1 MATEPFCS
9 HLHTHNAVKHGNLE
23 EVEWMVPLS
32 FVTSPQPDGG
42 DSELLQHFQSSA
54 ATVCGKSREGMILRK
69 TDAVTPTSGTLFLK
83 HNFAF
88 CGPCNLKQ
96 L

>member
-23 EVEWMVPLS
+23 EVEWMILLS

-42 DSELLQHFQSSA
+42 DSELLQHFLILSSHC
-54 ATVCGKSREGMILRK
+54 VWQEQGG
-69 TDAVTPTSGTLFLK
+69 
-83 HNFAF
+83 H
-88 CGPCNLKQ
+88 GP
-96 L
+96 